1 MSDKIVEDF
10 DVTIKRTVEIYLQ
23 KWHKHFRFADIFEN
37 SAQNHTQDG
46 QIVQFRNHVNV
57 IVYMV

>member
-1 MSDKIVEDF
+1 VSDKIVEDF

-46 QIVQFRNHVNV
+46 QIVHSLE
-57 IVYMV
+57 IT